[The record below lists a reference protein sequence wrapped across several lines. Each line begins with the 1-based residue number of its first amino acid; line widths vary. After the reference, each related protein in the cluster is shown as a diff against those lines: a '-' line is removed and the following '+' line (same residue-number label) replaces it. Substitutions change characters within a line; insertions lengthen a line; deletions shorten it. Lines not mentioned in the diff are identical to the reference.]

1 MNKEKLKGY
10 LEKGKTAVK
19 KVPKLVWFAVVGVL
33 IALAVIL
40 VIMLNNRP
48 YSVLVTGSTTD
59 EITSILNWLEE
70 QGVRDYRLEGDKIL
84 VPEGREMSLKTQIIK
99 EDFLKTGYLYEIYFE
114 NTGSLST
121 QAQQNR
127 AFLMGIQ
134 ERLGT
139 LVSAFEGVKSASVTL
154 TEGEDNR
161 FILDDSNVIETTA
174 SVLLTMESGKM
185 LTNEQADAIRNL
197 VAHAVKGLKVSAVSI
212 VDTIGNNYDNSTA
225 IGGDLTTSQLKIQ
238 LEEQYQN
245 KIRTQIMQLLVP
257 AFGEE
262 NVNTSV
268 NVNVEVSTSTIED
281 TTVHIP
287 PWAEDGSTNGR
298 GIIGSEIWDNSLN
311 RPGGEAAGG
320 LAGTPSNSEI
330 RTYPSEGFNDTGNED
345 EIHNSGQI
353 DYNNGQTVTHTER
366 TAAYITDCSVGVTL
380 NSNVAT
386 GTNIEDLRQLVAA
399 AAGIMAVDTEE
410 MTAEEYLNNR
420 VVIWST
426 PFPGTSTL
434 EPSGPG
440 AIGEALGVPMWA
452 VYGLAGGLLLFIILL
467 VIILILVN
475 KRNKKRRE
483 LAEQQAAAEAALLQ
497 SIMPATGEEEEPTT
511 GADVMTL
518 KTEKSMEL
526 RQNIRQFAEEN
537 PEIAAQ
543 LVKSW
548 LKGDDKDG

>member
-1 MNKEKLKGY
+1 MNKEKLQGY
-10 LEKGKTAVK
+10 LGKAKTVLG
-19 KVPKLVWFAVVGVL
+19 KVPKIAWIAAAAVL
-33 IALAVIL
+33 IVLAAVLVFALS
-40 VIMLNNRP
+40 NKP
-48 YSVLVTGSTTD
+48 YTVLVTGSTTD

-84 VPEGREMSLKTQIIK
+84 VPEGREMSLKTQMII
-99 EDFLKTGYLYEIYFE
+99 EGYPKTGYLYETYFN

-127 AFLMGIQ
+127 AFLLALQ
-134 ERLGT
+134 ERLGAI
-139 LVSAFEGVKSASVTL
+139 VSNFDGVKSATVNL

-161 FILDDSNVIETTA
+161 FILDDSNKIDAAA
-174 SVLLTMESGKM
+174 SVTLEMQPGKM
-185 LTNEQADAIRNL
+185 LTNEQADAIRNM
-197 VAHAVKGLKVSAVSI
+197 VAHSVQGLNVSAVSI
-212 VDTIGNNYDNSTA
+212 VDIIGNIYNNSTA

-245 KIRTQIMQLLVP
+245 KIRTQIMQVLVP
-257 AFGEE
+257 MFGAE
-262 NVNTSV
+262 NVNTAV
-268 NVNVEVSTSTIED
+268 NVNVEVSTSTIDD

-287 PWAEDGSTNGR
+287 SWAEDGSTNGR
-298 GIIGSEIWDNSLN
+298 GIIGSEIWDNGLS
-311 RPGGEAAGG
+311 RAGGEPVGG
-320 LAGTPSNSEI
+320 LVGTPSNSEI
-330 RTYPSEGFNDTGNED
+330 RTYPSDGFNDTGNED

-353 DYNNGQTVTHTER
+353 DYNNGQTITHTDR
-366 TAAYITDCSVGVTL
+366 TAAYITDCSVGVSL

-386 GTNIEDLRQLVAA
+386 GTNMDDLRQLVAA

-410 MTAEEYLNNR
+410 LTAEEYLNNR
-420 VVIWST
+420 VVIMST
-426 PFPGTSTL
+426 PYPGTSTL
-434 EPSGPG
+434 TPG
-440 AIGEALGVPMWA
+440 ESNIGEALGVPMWA

-467 VIILILVN
+467 VIILVLVN

-497 SIMPATGEEEEPTT
+497 SIMPATGEEAEPET
-511 GADVMTL
+511 GADVMSL